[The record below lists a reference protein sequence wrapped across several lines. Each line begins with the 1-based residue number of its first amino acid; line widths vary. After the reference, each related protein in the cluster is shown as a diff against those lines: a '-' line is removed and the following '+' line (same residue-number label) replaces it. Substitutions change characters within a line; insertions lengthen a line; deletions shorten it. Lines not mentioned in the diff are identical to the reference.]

1 SQILSYSV
9 RGLDILDTHDITA
22 RVQRSRPARESLR
35 PLLLGAHLLGA
46 FAGILALDDARRL
59 AAPAAQIIELGAPH
73 LAAADDLDRIDH
85 RRIQRK
91 HPLDALAVRNLPHS
105 EVLVDAGAGPADT
118 HAFIGLHAGALAF
131 DDLDVDDERVA
142 RLEVRNLL
150 AGRQFR
156 HLFFF
161 DFLEQVHG
169 EFSIGCAGVARSDQG
184 FPIRFRSGAKRVGA
198 ASTPLGR
205 LCHPPTLRHQPP
217 PRNPPRNRCRKA
229 AHRSGRRSR
238 VNRSAS
244 ARRHPATLAWSPEI
258 RISGIGRP
266 SQTCG
271 RVYCGYSSSPAVKLS
286 SAAECGAP
294 MTPGKS
300 RTQASSSAMA
310 AISPPEST

>member
-73 LAAADDLDRIDH
+73 LAATDDLDRIDH
-85 RRIQRK
+85 WRIQRK
-91 HPLDALAVRNLPHS
+91 HPLDAFAVRNLS
-105 EVLVDAGAGPADT
+105 YSKVLVDAGAGPADA

-131 DDLDVDDERVA
+131 DDLDIDDERVA

-169 EFSIGCAGVARSDQG
+169 EFSIGCAGVAPFRPGFSDQG
-184 FPIRFRSGAKRVGA
+184 LNGLAQLLRHSAGFV
-198 ASTPLGR
+198 T
-205 LCHPPTLRHQPP
+205 PPTLRCQP

-229 AHRSGRRSR
+229 AQRSGRRSR

-244 ARRHPATLAWSPEI
+244 PRRHAASLA
-258 RISGIGRP
+258 
-266 SQTCG
+266 
-271 RVYCGYSSSPAVKLS
+271 
-286 SAAECGAP
+286 
-294 MTPGKS
+294 
-300 RTQASSSAMA
+300 
-310 AISPPEST
+310 